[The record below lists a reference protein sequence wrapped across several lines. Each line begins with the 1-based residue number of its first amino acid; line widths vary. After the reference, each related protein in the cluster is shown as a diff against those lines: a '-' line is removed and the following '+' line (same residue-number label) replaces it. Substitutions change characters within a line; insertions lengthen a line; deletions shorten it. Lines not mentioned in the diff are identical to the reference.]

1 MLRMTKKM
9 IEETVR
15 NVDEKR
21 TPEMENLVNA
31 MSFSEDQ

>member
-1 MLRMTKKM
+1 M
-9 IEETVR
+9 IERRGR
-15 NVDEKR
+15 NVNDEKC